1 MFEMNKTQ
9 KEYFSELLAS
19 MRWYDVWKTM
29 NEVKPLPLIPGLNM
43 VTVYQLAE
51 YFGISVGFIKN
62 VEKKNGV
69 INYQL
74 NRRLVKPDELKYLAF
89 KTNLITYEGVRHIS
103 YKFKGFSIHAS
114 TSGTVCYTPQAVV
127 NFLPYITGS
136 KVCAEIT
143 SRIIKGYDYTG
154 RASLQRC
161 LLNPLIKYEES
172 ETKKVSVNKSPVI
185 EKVVSEIK
193 RRKPS
198 VTVAVTAPI

>member
-62 VEKKNGV
+62 IEKKNGV

-103 YKFKGFSIHAS
+103 YKFKGSQS
-114 TSGTVCYTPQAVV
+114 M
-127 NFLPYITGS
+127 
-136 KVCAEIT
+136 
-143 SRIIKGYDYTG
+143 R
-154 RASLQRC
+154 QRRV
-161 LLNPLIKYEES
+161 LYAIRL
-172 ETKKVSVNKSPVI
+172 
-185 EKVVSEIK
+185 
-193 RRKPS
+193 RQ
-198 VTVAVTAPI
+198 